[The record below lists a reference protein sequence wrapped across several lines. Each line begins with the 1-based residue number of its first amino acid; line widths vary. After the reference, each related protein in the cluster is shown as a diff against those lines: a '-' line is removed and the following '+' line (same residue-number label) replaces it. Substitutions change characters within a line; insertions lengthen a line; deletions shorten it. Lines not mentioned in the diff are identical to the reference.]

1 MPSTAASKIA
11 DVFHPLLEL
20 FTQDLSVKNQASN
33 TIHSS
38 EGPNIFAVKPPQLS
52 AQHHHNT
59 HRPPMQDPVI
69 NPRAGPNRPQH
80 QTNHSN
86 EKNNKHWNG
95 DLRILWTKVLTEKG
109 TETDISPHEDV
120 AEKMLI

>member
-1 MPSTAASKIA
+1 VPSTAASENTVSI
-11 DVFHPLLEL
+11 DQLPEL
-20 FTQDLSVKNQASN
+20 FTQDLSLKNQASN

-38 EGPNIFAVKPPQLS
+38 EGPNIFAVKPHQLN
-52 AQHHHNT
+52 AQHHPNT

-95 DLRILWTKVLTEKG
+95 DLRIL
-109 TETDISPHEDV
+109 
-120 AEKMLI
+120 